1 MLNSILP
8 VLLLVALLALFLLL
22 FVPDREC
29 AVSPA
34 SVTIDQARR
43 SLERRFAGD
52 RNKKTRLKILGKTV
66 GDVIRSSLFIGTG
79 IGLLGFLLAFFR
91 LHWLALIVG
100 LACFVVGFMLSQAGV
115 NTEFKRWQAR
125 VFEEVPTIINF
136 APSFLKVGGITLRDA
151 ISMTVPFLSGPL
163 RDEVWTALDKIRR
176 TGNTR
181 DAFNE
186 LADRIDHPAMD
197 SICIRLS
204 TAWDAS
210 PSPELF
216 DDLSD
221 QVQDVEE
228 IAAAGTTAGKAG
240 LLALICVL
248 GLLGALLVFASPGWL
263 YMASQF
269 SMGFG
274 A

>member
-1 MLNSILP
+1 
-8 VLLLVALLALFLLL
+8 
-22 FVPDREC
+22 
-29 AVSPA
+29 
-34 SVTIDQARR
+34 
-43 SLERRFAGD
+43 
-52 RNKKTRLKILGKTV
+52 LKILGKTV
-66 GDVIRSSLFIGTG
+66 GDVVKSSLFISAG
-79 IGLLGFLLAFFR
+79 IGFFGFLMAFYR

-100 LACFVVGFMLSQAGV
+100 IACFAVGLALSRAGV
-115 NTEFKRWQAR
+115 NNEFKRWQAR
-125 VFEEVPTIINF
+125 VFEEVPILISF

-151 ISMTVPFLSGPL
+151 ISMTVPFLEGPL
-163 RDEVWTALDKIRR
+163 RDEIWTALDKIQR

-181 DAFNE
+181 GAFNE

-228 IAAAGTTAGKAG
+228 IAVAGTTAGKAG

-248 GLLGALLVFASPGWL
+248 GLLGALLVFAYPAWL

>member
-1 MLNSILP
+1 LLNSVLP
-8 VLLLVALLALFLLL
+8 VLLFIALLALLLL
-22 FVPDREC
+22 LCVPDREC

-43 SLERRFAGD
+43 SFERRFIGD
-52 RNKKTRLKILGKTV
+52 RDRETRLKILGKTV
-66 GDVIRSSLFIGTG
+66 DEATRSSLVISGG
-79 IGLLGFLLAFFR
+79 IGLLGFLLAFFKF
-91 LHWLALIVG
+91 HWLALIVG
-100 LACFVVGFMLSQAGV
+100 LACFAIGLMLSQAGV
-115 NTEFKRWQAR
+115 NNEFKRWQAR
-125 VFEEVPTIINF
+125 VFEEVPTIIGF

-163 RDEVWTALDKIRR
+163 RDEIWTALDKIRR

-181 DAFNE
+181 GAFNE

-221 QVQDVEE
+221 QIQDVEE
-228 IAAAGTTAGKAG
+228 IAAAGATAAKAG

-248 GLLGALLVFASPGWL
+248 GLLGALLVFAYPAWL

-269 SMGFG
+269 TMGFG

>member
-1 MLNSILP
+1 LLNSVLP
-8 VLLLVALLALFLLL
+8 VLLFVSLLALFLLL

-34 SVTIDQARR
+34 SITIDHARR
-43 SLERRFAGD
+43 SFESRFAGD
-52 RNKKTRLKILGKTV
+52 RDKEAKLKILGKTV
-66 GDVIRSSLFIGTG
+66 GDVIRSSLFISTG

-91 LHWLALIVG
+91 FHWLALIVG
-100 LACFVVGFMLSQAGV
+100 IACFAIGFMLSQAGV
-115 NTEFKRWQAR
+115 DNEFKRWQAR
-125 VFEEVPTIINF
+125 VFEEVPTIISF

-163 RDEVWTALDKIRR
+163 RDEVWTALDKIQR

-186 LADRIDHPAMD
+186 LADRIDHPVMD

-228 IAAAGTTAGKAG
+228 IAAAGATAGKAG

-248 GLLGALLVFASPGWL
+248 GLLGALLVFAYPAWL

-269 SMGFG
+269 TMGFG